1 MIDIHIT
8 GPTAAE
14 VWAAFVDFLS
24 RLAIAIAS
32 RWPPWWM
39 WVIFIVSLFTFGLLA
54 RKGSLRALQVVPP
67 ADVER
72 TRAAAAGREIAAR
85 GLIGLVLGG
94 GGAKGAYQ
102 VGCWKALRECGIV
115 RFGAI
120 AGTSVGALNA
130 ILVAQDEFDHAER
143 IWNDMSFGRV
153 LRMRWYLPIAVAIR
167 LVLIVPYLGKFAF
180 PARAIPIGLYRAVHQ
195 WQKAWRN
202 VEPQLALL
210 AALRLYLD
218 LAKADMR
225 SSRWVELLRYIPLGL
240 IFLGGLSAWWIIGAP
255 VFELVA
261 LFILAPIVVLLIVN
275 YASLLVTSLDLLAT
289 RLVLASNDPLDK
301 LIRECVDPVRL
312 KAYPQPVF
320 VTLGALREVTRSLQ
334 PQSPGQVAAAVV
346 QKPPIPPMVTMELD
360 KDFGTSLD
368 NEPLPIVVT
377 TVEYVP
383 RHFKLNAE
391 LPGRMFELI
400 LQSAGL
406 PEIFPAREFDG
417 VTYVDGGI
425 ADNEPLAALAGLQG
439 QNAIIVIPLNMQ
451 GNEAK
456 IRTDL
461 KAVLERLGQPL
472 PIALPELIV
481 LTPSRSLGNMLTGTM
496 DFAAARARA
505 MIRLGYCDT
514 IRQLARRGCTSSS

>member
-1 MIDIHIT
+1 
-8 GPTAAE
+8 
-14 VWAAFVDFLS
+14 
-24 RLAIAIAS
+24 
-32 RWPPWWM
+32 
-39 WVIFIVSLFTFGLLA
+39 
-54 RKGSLRALQVVPP
+54 
-67 ADVER
+67 
-72 TRAAAAGREIAAR
+72 
-85 GLIGLVLGG
+85 
-94 GGAKGAYQ
+94 
-102 VGCWKALRECGIV
+102 
-115 RFGAI
+115 
-120 AGTSVGALNA
+120 
-130 ILVAQDEFDHAER
+130 
-143 IWNDMSFGRV
+143 
-153 LRMRWYLPIAVAIR
+153 
-167 LVLIVPYLGKFAF
+167 
-180 PARAIPIGLYRAVHQ
+180 
-195 WQKAWRN
+195 
-202 VEPQLALL
+202 
-210 AALRLYLD
+210 
-218 LAKADMR
+218 
-225 SSRWVELLRYIPLGL
+225 
-240 IFLGGLSAWWIIGAP
+240 